1 MTASPASPS
10 SASLPAPDATTVE
23 LAEAAWLDAM
33 TATGTD
39 AMRALMHP
47 DCVVVHAAVGHI
59 HRAEEFLQHTA
70 NMGRITRIEAYDV
83 TVQRFAEVAIV
94 SCLQEMHVAYVA
106 GLTPFAI
113 QAAAT
118 RVWVPDEAGW
128 KLAHMQLARRLPPG

>member
-10 SASLPAPDATTVE
+10 PASPPTADAATVE

-39 AMRALMHP
+39 AMRALMHL

-59 HRAEEFLQHTA
+59 HRAEEFLQHAA
-70 NMGRITRIEAYDV
+70 NMGRITRVEAYDV
-83 TVQRFAEVAIV
+83 TVQRFAGVAIV
-94 SCLQEMHVAYVA
+94 SCLQEMHVIYVA

-118 RVWVPDEAGW
+118 RVWVPDGAGW